1 MKYIPLTSVL
11 LALLLML
18 TVSAY
23 ATTADTGPT
32 AEDIP
37 EWALRPA
44 LEPDEEPAV
53 DDTDTTEGETKQ
65 EYTTIYDTDGSIL
78 YTDDPALV
86 DMVKA
91 TTLPQEETDPGLFLS
106 KPFDEYTVTEGM
118 LLLFLVL
125 IGLLLG
131 GLDHRNCSCR
141 GVLMASVVAEFF
153 QITGVDIVPPTT
165 MAELIPYLLT
175 VFVAVVLVTA
185 VFRIV
190 AAVAAALVNW
200 RRF

>member
-1 MKYIPLTSVL
+1 MRYIQMLSGV
-11 LALLLML
+11 LALLLIL
-18 TVSAY
+18 TATAY
-23 ATTADTGPT
+23 AAPT

-44 LEPDEEPAV
+44 LEADEEPE
-53 DDTDTTEGETKQ
+53 DDTTTRPP
-65 EYTTIYDTDGSIL
+65 TTIYDTDGSIL

-125 IGLLLG
+125 GFMLMLW
-131 GLDHRNCSCR
+131 HFVK
-141 GVLMASVVAEFF
+141 GVF
-153 QITGVDIVPPTT
+153 
-165 MAELIPYLLT
+165 
-175 VFVAVVLVTA
+175 
-185 VFRIV
+185 
-190 AAVAAALVNW
+190 
-200 RRF
+200 

>member
-1 MKYIPLTSVL
+1 MKYIPLTSAL

-18 TVSAY
+18 TVNAY
-23 ATTADTGPT
+23 ATTADTDST
-32 AEDIP
+32 TEDIP

-44 LEPDEEPAV
+44 LEADEEPE
-53 DDTDTTEGETKQ
+53 DDTTTRPP
-65 EYTTIYDTDGSIL
+65 TTIYDTDGSIL

-125 IGLLLG
+125 GFMLMLW
-131 GLDHRNCSCR
+131 HFVK
-141 GVLMASVVAEFF
+141 GVF
-153 QITGVDIVPPTT
+153 
-165 MAELIPYLLT
+165 
-175 VFVAVVLVTA
+175 
-185 VFRIV
+185 
-190 AAVAAALVNW
+190 
-200 RRF
+200 

>member
-1 MKYIPLTSVL
+1 MKYIPLTSAL

-18 TVSAY
+18 TANAY
-23 ATTADTGPT
+23 ATTVDTDST
-32 AEDIP
+32 TKDIP

-53 DDTDTTEGETKQ
+53 DDTDTTETETKQ

-86 DMVKA
+86 DQIKT
-91 TTLPQEETDPGLFLS
+91 TTLPQEETDTGLFLS

-125 IGLLLG
+125 GFMFMLWYFVK
-131 GLDHRNCSCR
+131 
-141 GVLMASVVAEFF
+141 GVF
-153 QITGVDIVPPTT
+153 
-165 MAELIPYLLT
+165 
-175 VFVAVVLVTA
+175 
-185 VFRIV
+185 
-190 AAVAAALVNW
+190 
-200 RRF
+200 

>member
-1 MKYIPLTSVL
+1 MKYIPLTSAL

-18 TVSAY
+18 TVNAY

-44 LEPDEEPAV
+44 LEPDEEPTA
-53 DDTDTTEGETKQ
+53 DTTDTTETETKQ

-78 YTDDPALV
+78 YTDDPALQGL
-86 DMVKA
+86 VKNTPVPHDA
-91 TTLPQEETDPGLFLS
+91 ETDTGLFLS

-125 IGLLLG
+125 GFMFMLWYFVK
-131 GLDHRNCSCR
+131 
-141 GVLMASVVAEFF
+141 GVF
-153 QITGVDIVPPTT
+153 
-165 MAELIPYLLT
+165 
-175 VFVAVVLVTA
+175 
-185 VFRIV
+185 
-190 AAVAAALVNW
+190 
-200 RRF
+200 